1 MFDYPALNDVLVLDE
16 TDHLVVEGLCGGVG
30 LVVLQERLEVE
41 LVGHL
46 FRLVPSQPGPP
57 RIKQGQTGSIK
68 PNHKQLICTLNL
80 L

>member
-1 MFDYPALNDVLVLDE
+1 MSDYPALNVLVLDE

-46 FRLVPSQPGPP
+46 LRLVSRQAGPP
-57 RIKQGQTGSIK
+57 RMKQGQAVALSIK
-68 PNHKQLICTLNL
+68 AQL
-80 L
+80 